1 MERQVGAPSTPQRDL
16 PPCGD
21 GLRSLEMHAWWSPE
35 KAEVMQ
41 VSNEEQNWK
50 EKWTPAGGGL
60 QSRLEGR
67 ED

>member
-35 KAEVMQ
+35 KAEVCLLYT
-41 VSNEEQNWK
+41 SDAADERK
-50 EKWTPAGGGL
+50 
-60 QSRLEGR
+60 
-67 ED
+67 